1 MQTYTAAQID
11 MVLEWIDKYF
21 AVNALI
27 NKVFGNDNLENDS
40 AMPSFENEIEYQR
53 LRFWFRKNH
62 EKFVPIWNDFCLS
75 HGYSSQYMDN
85 TSEMEYR
92 QNPFLFYYDHDN
104 LLDLEEA
111 LGVYILDGTHDANKE
126 FMELML
132 NTINGFSC
140 TAIHLA
146 WWIGEFADTGVQFL

>member
-1 MQTYTAAQID
+1 MQTYSAAEVD
-11 MVLEWIDKYF
+11 LVLEWIDKYF
-21 AVNALI
+21 EVNALI

-75 HGYSSQYMDN
+75 HGYSFQYMDN

-92 QNPFLFYYDHDN
+92 Q
-104 LLDLEEA
+104 
-111 LGVYILDGTHDANKE
+111 
-126 FMELML
+126 
-132 NTINGFSC
+132 
-140 TAIHLA
+140 
-146 WWIGEFADTGVQFL
+146 

>member
-1 MQTYTAAQID
+1 MQTYSAAQID

-21 AVNALI
+21 EVNALI

-62 EKFVPIWNDFCLS
+62 EKFVPIWNEFCLS

-92 QNPFLFYYDHDN
+92 NNPFLFIMTVIIYLIWRMRWESTY
-104 LLDLEEA
+104 
-111 LGVYILDGTHDANKE
+111 
-126 FMELML
+126 LMVL
-132 NTINGFSC
+132 MMPIKNSWS
-140 TAIHLA
+140 LY
-146 WWIGEFADTGVQFL
+146 